1 MNTMNTAAI
10 RCMFVHSIL
19 TTRTS
24 SMKGESSMK
33 EKLEQLFYF
42 GLGSALMAKEKLEQA
57 GESAKGA
64 KEENERKAREFFD
77 QAVAKGSEERGRLKD
92 EMKVLLKE
100 AMDELGLATKADLD
114 ALREELA
121 KQRQGQQ

>member
-1 MNTMNTAAI
+1 
-10 RCMFVHSIL
+10 
-19 TTRTS
+19 
-24 SMKGESSMK
+24 MK

-42 GLGSALMAKEKLEQA
+42 GLGSALLAKEKLEQA
-57 GESAKGA
+57 GETAREV

-77 QAVAKGSEERGRLKD
+77 EAVAKGSEERGRLKD
-92 EMKVLLKE
+92 DVKELLKE

-121 KQRQGQQ
+121 KQRQGQP

>member
-1 MNTMNTAAI
+1 
-10 RCMFVHSIL
+10 
-19 TTRTS
+19 
-24 SMKGESSMK
+24 MK

-57 GESAKGA
+57 GESAKGLR
-64 KEENERKAREFFD
+64 EENEQKAREFFD

-92 EMKVLLKE
+92 EVKALLKE

-114 ALREELA
+114 VLREEL
-121 KQRQGQQ
+121 KQQAQK